1 MEGGATAEKG
11 KSKEGKGEPNSQ
23 QVQQLAFS
31 IFDADGDGLISLTEL
46 ENVLKSVG
54 QKVNREDLKT
64 VTSAVQDLT
73 RQRLGVAAPQKEQKS
88 KKSKKKKKD
97 KAKEEEPLTWDDFA
111 TLMSM
116 PTEEEDI
123 KTVWKI
129 LDSEKKGQ
137 ISMVDLSQVMEVL
150 SGNTEKLTEDQL
162 GKLLHLAEAEDQ
174 LKLRYHHFKKWWV

>member
-1 MEGGATAEKG
+1 MT
-11 KSKEGKGEPNSQ
+11 
-23 QVQQLAFS
+23 
-31 IFDADGDGLISLTEL
+31 TE
-46 ENVLKSVG
+46 
-54 QKVNREDLKT
+54 
-64 VTSAVQDLT
+64 
-73 RQRLGVAAPQKEQKS
+73 
-88 KKSKKKKKD
+88 KSKKKNKD
-97 KAKEEEPLTWDDFA
+97 KSKEEVEEPLTWDDFA

-129 LDSEKKGQ
+129 LDSEKKGTMRACRGSCRWSCRWSYRWSCAVLTKNALVGQ